1 MANYQAARALWA
13 RESAA
18 QRRRQEVRGEKGE
31 TKQVTTATAFSEN
44 EDVLMLSKPSLPG
57 AVSQMSNV

>member
-1 MANYQAARALWA
+1 MGKGKR
-13 RESAA
+13 SAKKGA
-18 QRRRQEVRGEKGE
+18 KKSRGEKGE